1 MLLYI
6 TVMFDIVYT
15 AQCMKGYVNIWPLQ
29 RSQYGRN
36 RWQNILVKL
45 AWFWKCDAQIASETN
60 SMAQTIA
67 TRGGWIYGQG
77 LGGVVASL
85 TMSVRWQI
93 ANQTAMPSRIKNDME
108 ICTSRHNYSSWPCRC
123 LSKMKKM
130 RYILH
135 NVNTFLLCFII
146 YVLDINAHDTFLIF
160 LSIAFYVQPQT
171 TQQNA
176 KEPYTYLCVL
186 YKNLNI
192 SLYTI

>member
-6 TVMFDIVYT
+6 TVMFDSVYT
-15 AQCMKGYVNIWPLQ
+15 AQCMKGYVYIWPLQ
-29 RSQYGRN
+29 RSQYVRN

-45 AWFWKCDAQIASETN
+45 AWFWKCDGQIASETN
-60 SMAQTIA
+60 YMAQTIA

-85 TMSVRWQI
+85 TMSVRWQK

-108 ICTSRHNYSSWPCRC
+108 ICTCRHNYSSWPYRC

-135 NVNTFLLCFII
+135 NINTFLLCFII
-146 YVLDINAHDTFLIF
+146 YVLDINAHDTFPHISQHCILC
-160 LSIAFYVQPQT
+160 PTPKNT
-171 TQQNA
+171 T
-176 KEPYTYLCVL
+176 KCKRTIY
-186 YKNLNI
+186 I
-192 SLYTI
+192 SLCFV